1 MEIMEIKS
9 SDWAGRRVFLT
20 GHTGFKGAWLG
31 RWLQR
36 MGAEVHGYALP
47 PESRPNLG
55 DMLPALAGST
65 LADIRDAARLRQAL
79 AESQAEIVFHLAAQ
93 ALVRRSYRE
102 PAETWSTNVVGTLN
116 VLEAVRTVP
125 SVRAAVVVTTD
136 KCYENRGWHW
146 GYRET
151 DRLGG
156 HDPYSASKACAEILV
171 DSQRRSFFGG
181 ADAPLIATARAGN
194 VIGGGDWS
202 EDRLIPDAVRA
213 IAAGRPL
220 AVRHPGATRPWQH
233 VLDCL
238 SGYLVLGK
246 RLLDGDAAA
255 ARAFNFGP
263 HPDANLTV
271 GEVLARFQSAWPEL
285 AWTQDAAPQPH
296 EAAFLYLDSSL
307 ARAQLAWSPR
317 WNVDQAIAR
326 TAAWYRGQAADPDD
340 ALRLTDAHIEEH
352 LKENCAA

>member
-1 MEIMEIKS
+1 MIDS
-9 SDWAGRRVFLT
+9 HDWAGRQVFLT

-36 MGAEVHGYALP
+36 MGAQVYGYALP
-47 PESRPNLG
+47 PESSPNLFT
-55 DMLPALAGST
+55 MLPELASST
-65 LADIRDAARLRQAL
+65 LADIRDPARLKQAL
-79 AESQAEIVFHLAAQ
+79 KDCQPEIVFHLAAQ

-102 PAETWSTNVVGTLN
+102 PAETWSTNVLGTLN
-116 VLEAVRTVP
+116 VLEAVRAVP
-125 SVRAAVVVTTD
+125 SVRAVVIVTTD
-136 KCYENRGWHW
+136 KCYENRGWPW

-156 HDPYSASKACAEILV
+156 HDPYSASKACAEILT
-171 DSQRRSFFGG
+171 DSQRRSFFAA

-202 EDRLIPDAVRA
+202 EDRLVPDAIRA
-213 IAAGRPL
+213 IAAGCPL
-220 AVRHPGATRPWQH
+220 HVRHPAATRPWQH

-255 ARAFNFGP
+255 ARAYNFGP
-263 HPDANLTV
+263 HPDANLPV
-271 GEVLARFQSAWPEL
+271 GEVLARFKRAWPEL
-285 AWTQDAAPQPH
+285 AWTQDAVPQPH

-307 ARAQLAWSPR
+307 AHSQLAWSPH

-326 TAAWYRGQAADPDD
+326 TAAWYRDHAANPKD

-352 LKENCAA
+352 SAI